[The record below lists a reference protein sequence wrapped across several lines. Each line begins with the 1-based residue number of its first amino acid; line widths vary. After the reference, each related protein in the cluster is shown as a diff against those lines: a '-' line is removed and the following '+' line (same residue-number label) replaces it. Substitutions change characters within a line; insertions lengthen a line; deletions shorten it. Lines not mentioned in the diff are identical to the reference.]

1 MQKISPKQS
10 KGKSDGNGG
19 KSQSK
24 KNSNIYQIG
33 ETQEFKLANQAHIA
47 MSMNHG
53 AGGQMDAPVED
64 FSLLVRKISID
75 KLQEEPKK
83 LGTNIKTPLV

>member
-1 MQKISPKQS
+1 
-10 KGKSDGNGG
+10 
-19 KSQSK
+19 
-24 KNSNIYQIG
+24 
-33 ETQEFKLANQAHIA
+33 

-53 AGGQMDAPVED
+53 AGGQMDAPAED

-83 LGTNIKTPLV
+83 LGANVKSPLV